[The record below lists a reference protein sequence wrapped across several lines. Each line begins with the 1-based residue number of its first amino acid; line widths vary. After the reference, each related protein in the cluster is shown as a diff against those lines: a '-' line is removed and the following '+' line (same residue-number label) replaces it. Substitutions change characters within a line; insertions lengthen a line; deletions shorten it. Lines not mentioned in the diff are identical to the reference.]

1 MEEEEEEDCEI
12 EEDNN
17 DDRMTYIAL
26 LLEERA
32 ILGPRGPLV
41 SRSLLDWVGVK
52 NAQSSII
59 RISFRYC
66 W

>member
-1 MEEEEEEDCEI
+1 MEEEEEDCEI

-32 ILGPRGPLV
+32 ILVPRC
-41 SRSLLDWVGVK
+41 LDNSWVGVK